1 MARRLHSSR
10 LHPDRPHPDRRRAA
24 QRLGRLAEFAAR
36 LILRFKGYRIL
47 ARDLRTPVGE
57 IDVVARRGAVI
68 AFVEVKSRAR
78 APDADSLSP
87 AQRRRI
93 VRAAEAFLSRQGD
106 PRLESVRFD
115 LMLMAPWRWPRHIR
129 NAWRADD

>member
-1 MARRLHSSR
+1 MAA
-10 LHPDRPHPDRRRAA
+10 RPHPDRRRAA
-24 QRLGRLAEFAAR
+24 QRFGRLAEFAAR
-36 LILRFKGYRIL
+36 LLLRLKGYRIL

-57 IDVVARRGAVI
+57 IDVVARRGAVV

-93 VRAAEAFLSRQGD
+93 VRAAEAFLSRQRD